1 MKAGQAHVET
11 DPDPGRN
18 LADSDVLDIGLLRHH
33 LDLPSPCIWN
43 FANPL
48 RRQLSRELESRRHV
62 NFGPAEAFPASAQV
76 EGTIPGTLYVRIPS
90 EVIKQP

>member
-1 MKAGQAHVET
+1 VET
-11 DPDPGRN
+11 DPDPRRD

-48 RRQLSRELESRRHV
+48 RTHCDDNSVESLSPVDRHV

-76 EGTIPGTLYVRIPS
+76 EGTIPGTLYVRIPC